1 MKLKTLS
8 VGEVNNYVKK
18 LVENDFILKNLNVK
32 GEISN
37 LKFHSSGHIYFS
49 LKDENSKVN
58 CIMFKNNAVNLDF
71 RLEEGMKVEIKAR
84 LGVYHKE
91 GTYQLYCENIKKAG
105 IGEFFEEFHK
115 LKKELSEEGIFD
127 EKYKRALPKFP
138 KRIGIITARTGAAV
152 RDIINVIQRRNKSL
166 DIILYP
172 AKVQGEN
179 AADSII
185 EGIRYFNNEKS
196 VDVIILGRGGGSIE
210 ELWAFNNR
218 DLAYEIFNGRIPT
231 VSAVGHEVDFTISD
245 FVSDMRAPTP
255 SAAGELVSPSL
266 QEMINDLLNK
276 KEFLHRAI
284 DRKFLN
290 AKRDVDLLHKGLK
303 GNNPKHIIEK
313 RIKEVNSLEE
323 KLNFLGKRKIDK
335 AKDELI
341 ALNSI
346 LQTLNPLNTL
356 GRGYSVIMDKE
367 DKVINE
373 VSELKKNDMVKV
385 IMKMARKETN
395 YESMVSEL
403 NEIVKQLENGDLTL
417 EQSIKSYE
425 NGVKIANK
433 LYKKLSTLEGKIK
446 VVEDEKEEDFG
457 GYSNEY

>member
-71 RLEEGMKVEIKAR
+71 RLEEGMRVEIKAR

-105 IGEFFEEFHK
+105 IGELFEEFHK

-138 KRIGIITARTGAAV
+138 KRVGIITARTGAAV
-152 RDIINVIQRRNKSL
+152 RDIIKVIQRRNKSL

-218 DLAYEIFNGRIPT
+218 DLAYEIFNSRIPT

-266 QEMINDLLNK
+266 KEMINDLVNK

-290 AKRDVDLLHKGLK
+290 AKKDVDLLHKGLK

-356 GRGYSVIMDKE
+356 GRGYSVIMDKK
-367 DKVINE
+367 DKVINK
-373 VSELKKNDMVKV
+373 VSELKKKDMVKV
-385 IMKMARKETN
+385 IMKDGSVNIDIKII
-395 YESMVSEL
+395 
-403 NEIVKQLENGDLTL
+403 NE
-417 EQSIKSYE
+417 
-425 NGVKIANK
+425 
-433 LYKKLSTLEGKIK
+433 
-446 VVEDEKEEDFG
+446 
-457 GYSNEY
+457 

>member
-91 GTYQLYCENIKKAG
+91 GSYQLYCENIKKAG
-105 IGEFFEEFHK
+105 IGELFEEFHK

-138 KRIGIITARTGAAV
+138 KRIGIITAKTGAAV
-152 RDIINVIQRRNKSL
+152 RDIINIIQRRNKSL

-218 DLAYEIFNGRIPT
+218 DLAYEIFNSRIPT

-245 FVSDMRAPTP
+245 FVSDMRVPTP

-303 GNNPKHIIEK
+303 GNNPTHIIEK

-367 DKVINE
+367 DKVINK

-385 IMKMARKETN
+385 IMKDGSVNIDIKII
-395 YESMVSEL
+395 
-403 NEIVKQLENGDLTL
+403 NE
-417 EQSIKSYE
+417 
-425 NGVKIANK
+425 
-433 LYKKLSTLEGKIK
+433 
-446 VVEDEKEEDFG
+446 
-457 GYSNEY
+457 

>member
-105 IGEFFEEFHK
+105 IGELFEEFHK

-138 KRIGIITARTGAAV
+138 KRVGIITARTGAAV

-218 DLAYEIFNGRIPT
+218 DLAYEIFNSRIPT

-290 AKRDVDLLHKGLK
+290 SKRDVDLLYKGLK

-385 IMKMARKETN
+385 IMKDGSVNIDIKII
-395 YESMVSEL
+395 
-403 NEIVKQLENGDLTL
+403 NE
-417 EQSIKSYE
+417 
-425 NGVKIANK
+425 
-433 LYKKLSTLEGKIK
+433 
-446 VVEDEKEEDFG
+446 
-457 GYSNEY
+457 

>member
-32 GEISN
+32 GEVSN

-105 IGEFFEEFHK
+105 IGELFEEFHK

-138 KRIGIITARTGAAV
+138 KRIGIITSRTGAAV

-218 DLAYEIFNGRIPT
+218 YLAYEIFNSRIPT

-266 QEMINDLLNK
+266 QEMINDLVNK

-290 AKRDVDLLHKGLK
+290 SKGDVDLLYKGLK

-385 IMKMARKETN
+385 IMKDGSVNIDIKII
-395 YESMVSEL
+395 
-403 NEIVKQLENGDLTL
+403 NE
-417 EQSIKSYE
+417 
-425 NGVKIANK
+425 
-433 LYKKLSTLEGKIK
+433 
-446 VVEDEKEEDFG
+446 
-457 GYSNEY
+457 

>member
-8 VGEVNNYVKK
+8 VCEVNNYVKK

-105 IGEFFEEFHK
+105 IGELFEEFHK

-218 DLAYEIFNGRIPT
+218 YLAYEIFNSRIPT

-266 QEMINDLLNK
+266 QEMINDLVNK

-290 AKRDVDLLHKGLK
+290 SKRDVDLLYKGLK

-356 GRGYSVIMDKE
+356 ERGYSVIMDKE

-385 IMKMARKETN
+385 IMKDGSVNIDIKII
-395 YESMVSEL
+395 
-403 NEIVKQLENGDLTL
+403 NE
-417 EQSIKSYE
+417 
-425 NGVKIANK
+425 
-433 LYKKLSTLEGKIK
+433 
-446 VVEDEKEEDFG
+446 
-457 GYSNEY
+457 

>member
-105 IGEFFEEFHK
+105 IGELFEEFHK

-218 DLAYEIFNGRIPT
+218 DLAYEIFNSRIPT

-266 QEMINDLLNK
+266 KEMINDLVNK

-290 AKRDVDLLHKGLK
+290 AKKDVDLLHKGLK
-303 GNNPKHIIEK
+303 GNNPKHTIEK

-385 IMKMARKETN
+385 IMKDGSVNIDIKII
-395 YESMVSEL
+395 
-403 NEIVKQLENGDLTL
+403 NE
-417 EQSIKSYE
+417 
-425 NGVKIANK
+425 
-433 LYKKLSTLEGKIK
+433 
-446 VVEDEKEEDFG
+446 
-457 GYSNEY
+457 

>member
-105 IGEFFEEFHK
+105 IGELFEEFHK

-152 RDIINVIQRRNKSL
+152 RDIINVIQRRNKAL

-210 ELWAFNNR
+210 ELWTFNNR
-218 DLAYEIFNGRIPT
+218 DLAYEIFNSRIPT

-356 GRGYSVIMDKE
+356 GRGYSVIMDKK
-367 DKVINE
+367 DKVINK

-385 IMKMARKETN
+385 IMKDGSVNIDIKII
-395 YESMVSEL
+395 
-403 NEIVKQLENGDLTL
+403 NE
-417 EQSIKSYE
+417 
-425 NGVKIANK
+425 
-433 LYKKLSTLEGKIK
+433 
-446 VVEDEKEEDFG
+446 
-457 GYSNEY
+457 

>member
-71 RLEEGMKVEIKAR
+71 RLEEGTKVEIKAR

-91 GTYQLYCENIKKAG
+91 GTYQLYCENIKKSG
-105 IGEFFEEFHK
+105 IGELFEEFHK

-218 DLAYEIFNGRIPT
+218 DLAYEIFNSRIPT

-266 QEMINDLLNK
+266 KEMINDLVNK

-284 DRKFLN
+284 DRRFLN
-290 AKRDVDLLHKGLK
+290 SKRDVDLLHKGLK

-356 GRGYSVIMDKE
+356 GRGYSVIMDKK
-367 DKVINE
+367 DKVINK

-385 IMKMARKETN
+385 IMKDGSVNIDIKII
-395 YESMVSEL
+395 
-403 NEIVKQLENGDLTL
+403 NE
-417 EQSIKSYE
+417 
-425 NGVKIANK
+425 
-433 LYKKLSTLEGKIK
+433 
-446 VVEDEKEEDFG
+446 
-457 GYSNEY
+457 

>member
-105 IGEFFEEFHK
+105 IGELFEEFHK

-138 KRIGIITARTGAAV
+138 KRVGIITARTGAAV
-152 RDIINVIQRRNKSL
+152 RDIIKVIQRRNKSL

-218 DLAYEIFNGRIPT
+218 DLAYEIFNSRIPT

-266 QEMINDLLNK
+266 KEMINDLLNK

-290 AKRDVDLLHKGLK
+290 AKKDVDLLHKGLK

-367 DKVINE
+367 DKVINK

-385 IMKMARKETN
+385 IMKDGSVNIDIKII
-395 YESMVSEL
+395 
-403 NEIVKQLENGDLTL
+403 NE
-417 EQSIKSYE
+417 
-425 NGVKIANK
+425 
-433 LYKKLSTLEGKIK
+433 
-446 VVEDEKEEDFG
+446 
-457 GYSNEY
+457 

>member
-105 IGEFFEEFHK
+105 IGELFEEFHK

-218 DLAYEIFNGRIPT
+218 DLAYEIFNSRIPT

-266 QEMINDLLNK
+266 QEMINDLVNK

-284 DRKFLN
+284 DRRFLN
-290 AKRDVDLLHKGLK
+290 AKRDVDLLHKELK

-385 IMKMARKETN
+385 IMKDGSVNIDIKII
-395 YESMVSEL
+395 
-403 NEIVKQLENGDLTL
+403 NE
-417 EQSIKSYE
+417 
-425 NGVKIANK
+425 
-433 LYKKLSTLEGKIK
+433 
-446 VVEDEKEEDFG
+446 
-457 GYSNEY
+457 

>member
-105 IGEFFEEFHK
+105 IGELFEEFHK

-218 DLAYEIFNGRIPT
+218 DLAYEIFNSRIPT

-266 QEMINDLLNK
+266 QEMINDLVNK

-284 DRKFLN
+284 DRRFLN
-290 AKRDVDLLHKGLK
+290 AKKDVDLLHKGLK

-356 GRGYSVIMDKE
+356 GRGYSVIMDKK
-367 DKVINE
+367 DKVINK

-385 IMKMARKETN
+385 IMKDGSVNIDIKII
-395 YESMVSEL
+395 
-403 NEIVKQLENGDLTL
+403 NE
-417 EQSIKSYE
+417 
-425 NGVKIANK
+425 
-433 LYKKLSTLEGKIK
+433 
-446 VVEDEKEEDFG
+446 
-457 GYSNEY
+457 

>member
-105 IGEFFEEFHK
+105 IGELFEEFHK

-138 KRIGIITARTGAAV
+138 KRVGIITARTGAAV

-218 DLAYEIFNGRIPT
+218 DLAYEIFNSRIPT

-290 AKRDVDLLHKGLK
+290 AKKDVDLLHKGLK

-367 DKVINE
+367 DKVINK

-385 IMKMARKETN
+385 IMKDGSVNIDIKII
-395 YESMVSEL
+395 
-403 NEIVKQLENGDLTL
+403 NE
-417 EQSIKSYE
+417 
-425 NGVKIANK
+425 
-433 LYKKLSTLEGKIK
+433 
-446 VVEDEKEEDFG
+446 
-457 GYSNEY
+457 

>member
-71 RLEEGMKVEIKAR
+71 RLEEGMKVEVKAR

-105 IGEFFEEFHK
+105 IGELFEEFHK

-152 RDIINVIQRRNKSL
+152 RDIINVIQRRNKAL

-185 EGIRYFNNEKS
+185 GGIRYFNNEKS

-218 DLAYEIFNGRIPT
+218 ELAYEIFNSRIPT

-284 DRKFLN
+284 DRRFLN
-290 AKRDVDLLHKGLK
+290 AKRDVDLLYKGLK
-303 GNNPKHIIEK
+303 GNNPTHIIEK
-313 RIKEVNSLEE
+313 RIKEVNTLEE

-367 DKVINE
+367 DKVINK

-385 IMKMARKETN
+385 IMKDGSVNIDIKII
-395 YESMVSEL
+395 
-403 NEIVKQLENGDLTL
+403 NE
-417 EQSIKSYE
+417 
-425 NGVKIANK
+425 
-433 LYKKLSTLEGKIK
+433 
-446 VVEDEKEEDFG
+446 
-457 GYSNEY
+457 

>member
-105 IGEFFEEFHK
+105 IGELFEEFHK

-127 EKYKRALPKFP
+127 QKYKRALPKFP

-218 DLAYEIFNGRIPT
+218 DLAYEIFNSRIPT

-266 QEMINDLLNK
+266 KEMINDLLNK

-290 AKRDVDLLHKGLK
+290 AKKDVDLLHKGLK

-356 GRGYSVIMDKE
+356 GRGYSVIMDKK

-385 IMKMARKETN
+385 IMKDGSVNIDIKII
-395 YESMVSEL
+395 
-403 NEIVKQLENGDLTL
+403 NE
-417 EQSIKSYE
+417 
-425 NGVKIANK
+425 
-433 LYKKLSTLEGKIK
+433 
-446 VVEDEKEEDFG
+446 
-457 GYSNEY
+457 

>member
-105 IGEFFEEFHK
+105 IGELFEEFHK

-127 EKYKRALPKFP
+127 EKYKRTLPKFP

-218 DLAYEIFNGRIPT
+218 DLAYEIFNSRIPT

-266 QEMINDLLNK
+266 KEMINDLVNK

-290 AKRDVDLLHKGLK
+290 SKRDVDLLHKGLK

-385 IMKMARKETN
+385 IMKDGSVNIDIKII
-395 YESMVSEL
+395 
-403 NEIVKQLENGDLTL
+403 NE
-417 EQSIKSYE
+417 
-425 NGVKIANK
+425 
-433 LYKKLSTLEGKIK
+433 
-446 VVEDEKEEDFG
+446 
-457 GYSNEY
+457 

>member
-71 RLEEGMKVEIKAR
+71 RLEEGMRVEIKAR

-105 IGEFFEEFHK
+105 IGELFEEFHK

-138 KRIGIITARTGAAV
+138 KRVGIITARTGAAV
-152 RDIINVIQRRNKSL
+152 RDIIKVIQRRNKSL

-218 DLAYEIFNGRIPT
+218 DLAYEIFNSRIPT

-266 QEMINDLLNK
+266 KEMINDLVNK

-290 AKRDVDLLHKGLK
+290 AKKDVDLLHKGLK

-385 IMKMARKETN
+385 IMKDGSVNIDIKII
-395 YESMVSEL
+395 
-403 NEIVKQLENGDLTL
+403 NE
-417 EQSIKSYE
+417 
-425 NGVKIANK
+425 
-433 LYKKLSTLEGKIK
+433 
-446 VVEDEKEEDFG
+446 
-457 GYSNEY
+457 

>member
-105 IGEFFEEFHK
+105 IGELFEEFHK

-138 KRIGIITARTGAAV
+138 KRIGIITARTGASV

-218 DLAYEIFNGRIPT
+218 DLAYEIFNSRIPT

-266 QEMINDLLNK
+266 QEMINDLVNK

-356 GRGYSVIMDKE
+356 GRGYSVIMDKK
-367 DKVINE
+367 DKVINK

-385 IMKMARKETN
+385 IMKDGSVNIDIKII
-395 YESMVSEL
+395 
-403 NEIVKQLENGDLTL
+403 NE
-417 EQSIKSYE
+417 
-425 NGVKIANK
+425 
-433 LYKKLSTLEGKIK
+433 
-446 VVEDEKEEDFG
+446 
-457 GYSNEY
+457 

>member
-58 CIMFKNNAVNLDF
+58 CIIFKNNAVNLDF

-105 IGEFFEEFHK
+105 IGELFEEFHK

-218 DLAYEIFNGRIPT
+218 DLAYEIFNSRIPT

-266 QEMINDLLNK
+266 QEMINDLVNK
-276 KEFLHRAI
+276 KEFLHRAV
-284 DRKFLN
+284 DRRFLN
-290 AKRDVDLLHKGLK
+290 SKRDVDLLHKGLK

-367 DKVINE
+367 DKVINK

-385 IMKMARKETN
+385 IMKDGSVNIDIKII
-395 YESMVSEL
+395 
-403 NEIVKQLENGDLTL
+403 NE
-417 EQSIKSYE
+417 
-425 NGVKIANK
+425 
-433 LYKKLSTLEGKIK
+433 
-446 VVEDEKEEDFG
+446 
-457 GYSNEY
+457 

>member
-8 VGEVNNYVKK
+8 VGEVNNYIKK

-71 RLEEGMKVEIKAR
+71 RLEEGMKVEVKAR

-105 IGEFFEEFHK
+105 IGELFEEFHK

-152 RDIINVIQRRNKSL
+152 RDIINVIQRRNKAL

-218 DLAYEIFNGRIPT
+218 ELAYEIFNSRIPT

-284 DRKFLN
+284 DRRFLN
-290 AKRDVDLLHKGLK
+290 AKRYVDLLYKGLK
-303 GNNPKHIIEK
+303 GNNPTHIIEK
-313 RIKEVNSLEE
+313 RIKEVNTLEE

-367 DKVINE
+367 DKVINK

-385 IMKMARKETN
+385 IMKDGSVNIDIKII
-395 YESMVSEL
+395 
-403 NEIVKQLENGDLTL
+403 NE
-417 EQSIKSYE
+417 
-425 NGVKIANK
+425 
-433 LYKKLSTLEGKIK
+433 
-446 VVEDEKEEDFG
+446 
-457 GYSNEY
+457 

>member
-105 IGEFFEEFHK
+105 IGELFEEFHK

-218 DLAYEIFNGRIPT
+218 ELAYEIFNSRIPT

-266 QEMINDLLNK
+266 QEMINDLVNK

-290 AKRDVDLLHKGLK
+290 SKRDVDLLYKGLK

-385 IMKMARKETN
+385 IMKDGSVNIDIKII
-395 YESMVSEL
+395 
-403 NEIVKQLENGDLTL
+403 NE
-417 EQSIKSYE
+417 
-425 NGVKIANK
+425 
-433 LYKKLSTLEGKIK
+433 
-446 VVEDEKEEDFG
+446 
-457 GYSNEY
+457 

>member
-105 IGEFFEEFHK
+105 IGELFEEFHK

-218 DLAYEIFNGRIPT
+218 YLAYEIFNSRIPT

-266 QEMINDLLNK
+266 QEMINDLVNK

-290 AKRDVDLLHKGLK
+290 SKRDVDLLYKGLK

-367 DKVINE
+367 DKVINK

-385 IMKMARKETN
+385 IMKDGSVNIDIKII
-395 YESMVSEL
+395 
-403 NEIVKQLENGDLTL
+403 NE
-417 EQSIKSYE
+417 
-425 NGVKIANK
+425 
-433 LYKKLSTLEGKIK
+433 
-446 VVEDEKEEDFG
+446 
-457 GYSNEY
+457 

>member
-105 IGEFFEEFHK
+105 IGELFEEFHK

-138 KRIGIITARTGAAV
+138 KRVGIITARTGAAV

-218 DLAYEIFNGRIPT
+218 DLAYEIFNSRIPT

-245 FVSDMRAPTP
+245 FVSDTRAPTP

-276 KEFLHRAI
+276 KEFLHRAV
-284 DRKFLN
+284 DRRFLN
-290 AKRDVDLLHKGLK
+290 AKRDVDLLYKGLK
-303 GNNPKHIIEK
+303 GNNPTHIIEK
-313 RIKEVNSLEE
+313 RIKEVNTLEE

-341 ALNSI
+341 ALNRI

-367 DKVINE
+367 DKVINK

-385 IMKMARKETN
+385 IMKDGSVNIDIKII
-395 YESMVSEL
+395 
-403 NEIVKQLENGDLTL
+403 NE
-417 EQSIKSYE
+417 
-425 NGVKIANK
+425 
-433 LYKKLSTLEGKIK
+433 
-446 VVEDEKEEDFG
+446 
-457 GYSNEY
+457 

>member
-105 IGEFFEEFHK
+105 IGELFEEFHK

-218 DLAYEIFNGRIPT
+218 YLAYEIFNSRIPT

-266 QEMINDLLNK
+266 QEMINDLVNK

-290 AKRDVDLLHKGLK
+290 SKRDVDLLYKGLK

-385 IMKMARKETN
+385 IMKDGSVNIDIKII
-395 YESMVSEL
+395 
-403 NEIVKQLENGDLTL
+403 NE
-417 EQSIKSYE
+417 
-425 NGVKIANK
+425 
-433 LYKKLSTLEGKIK
+433 
-446 VVEDEKEEDFG
+446 
-457 GYSNEY
+457 

>member
-105 IGEFFEEFHK
+105 IGELFEEFHK

-218 DLAYEIFNGRIPT
+218 YLAYEIFNSRIPT

-266 QEMINDLLNK
+266 KEMINDLVNK

-290 AKRDVDLLHKGLK
+290 AKKDVDLLHKGLK

-367 DKVINE
+367 DKVINK

-385 IMKMARKETN
+385 IMKDGSVNIDIKII
-395 YESMVSEL
+395 
-403 NEIVKQLENGDLTL
+403 NE
-417 EQSIKSYE
+417 
-425 NGVKIANK
+425 
-433 LYKKLSTLEGKIK
+433 
-446 VVEDEKEEDFG
+446 
-457 GYSNEY
+457 

>member
-71 RLEEGMKVEIKAR
+71 RLEEGMKVEVKAR

-105 IGEFFEEFHK
+105 IGELFEEFHK

-152 RDIINVIQRRNKSL
+152 RDIINVIQRRNKAL

-218 DLAYEIFNGRIPT
+218 ELAYEIFNSRIPT

-284 DRKFLN
+284 DRRFLK
-290 AKRDVDLLHKGLK
+290 AKRDVDLLYKGLK
-303 GNNPKHIIEK
+303 GNNPTHIIEK
-313 RIKEVNSLEE
+313 RIKEVNTLEE

-341 ALNSI
+341 AFNSI

-367 DKVINE
+367 DKVINK

-385 IMKMARKETN
+385 IMKDGSVNIDIKII
-395 YESMVSEL
+395 
-403 NEIVKQLENGDLTL
+403 NE
-417 EQSIKSYE
+417 
-425 NGVKIANK
+425 
-433 LYKKLSTLEGKIK
+433 
-446 VVEDEKEEDFG
+446 
-457 GYSNEY
+457 

>member
-49 LKDENSKVN
+49 LKDENSKIN

-105 IGEFFEEFHK
+105 IGELFEEFHK

-127 EKYKRALPKFP
+127 EKYKRAIPKYP

-152 RDIINVIQRRNKSL
+152 RDIINVIQRRNKAL
-166 DIILYP
+166 DIVLYP
-172 AKVQGEN
+172 AKVQGVN
-179 AADSII
+179 AAESII
-185 EGIRYFNNEKS
+185 DGIRYFNNEKS

-210 ELWAFNNR
+210 ELWAFNNKE
-218 DLAYEIFNGRIPT
+218 LAYEIFNSRIPT

-276 KEFLHRAI
+276 KEFLQRAV

-290 AKRDVDLLHKGLK
+290 AKNNVDLLYKGLK
-303 GNNPKHIIEK
+303 SNNPKSIVEK
-313 RIKEVNSLEE
+313 RIKEVNRLEE

-335 AKDELI
+335 AKDELV

-356 GRGYSVIMDKE
+356 GRGYSVIMDKNS
-367 DKVINE
+367 KVINE
-373 VSELKKNDMVKV
+373 VNELKKNNMVKV
-385 IMKMARKETN
+385 IMKDGSVNIDIKII
-395 YESMVSEL
+395 
-403 NEIVKQLENGDLTL
+403 NE
-417 EQSIKSYE
+417 
-425 NGVKIANK
+425 
-433 LYKKLSTLEGKIK
+433 
-446 VVEDEKEEDFG
+446 
-457 GYSNEY
+457 

>member
-71 RLEEGMKVEIKAR
+71 RLEEGMKVEVKAR

-105 IGEFFEEFHK
+105 IGELFEEFHK

-152 RDIINVIQRRNKSL
+152 RDIINVIQRRNKAL

-218 DLAYEIFNGRIPT
+218 ELAYEIFNSRIPT

-284 DRKFLN
+284 DRRFLN
-290 AKRDVDLLHKGLK
+290 AKRDVDLLYKGLK
-303 GNNPKHIIEK
+303 GNNPTHIIEK
-313 RIKEVNSLEE
+313 RIKEVNTLEE

-356 GRGYSVIMDKE
+356 ARGYSVIMDKE
-367 DKVINE
+367 DKVINK

-385 IMKMARKETN
+385 IMKDGSVNIDIKII
-395 YESMVSEL
+395 
-403 NEIVKQLENGDLTL
+403 NE
-417 EQSIKSYE
+417 
-425 NGVKIANK
+425 
-433 LYKKLSTLEGKIK
+433 
-446 VVEDEKEEDFG
+446 
-457 GYSNEY
+457 

>member
-105 IGEFFEEFHK
+105 IGELFEEFHK

-152 RDIINVIQRRNKSL
+152 RDIINVIQRRNESL

-218 DLAYEIFNGRIPT
+218 YLAYEIFNSRIPT

-266 QEMINDLLNK
+266 QEMINDLVNK

-290 AKRDVDLLHKGLK
+290 SKRDVDLLYKGLK

-385 IMKMARKETN
+385 IMKDGSVNIDIKII
-395 YESMVSEL
+395 
-403 NEIVKQLENGDLTL
+403 NE
-417 EQSIKSYE
+417 
-425 NGVKIANK
+425 
-433 LYKKLSTLEGKIK
+433 
-446 VVEDEKEEDFG
+446 
-457 GYSNEY
+457 

>member
-49 LKDENSKVN
+49 LKDENNKVN

-105 IGEFFEEFHK
+105 IGELFEEFHK

-218 DLAYEIFNGRIPT
+218 DLAYEIFNSRIPT

-290 AKRDVDLLHKGLK
+290 AKKDVDLLHKGLK

-356 GRGYSVIMDKE
+356 GRGYSVIMDKK

-385 IMKMARKETN
+385 IMKDGSVNIDIKII
-395 YESMVSEL
+395 
-403 NEIVKQLENGDLTL
+403 NE
-417 EQSIKSYE
+417 
-425 NGVKIANK
+425 
-433 LYKKLSTLEGKIK
+433 
-446 VVEDEKEEDFG
+446 
-457 GYSNEY
+457 

>member
-105 IGEFFEEFHK
+105 IGELFEEFHK

-218 DLAYEIFNGRIPT
+218 DLAYEIFNSRIPT

-303 GNNPKHIIEK
+303 GNNPKDIIEK

-356 GRGYSVIMDKE
+356 GRGYSVIMDKK
-367 DKVINE
+367 DKVINK

-385 IMKMARKETN
+385 IMKDGSVNIDIKII
-395 YESMVSEL
+395 
-403 NEIVKQLENGDLTL
+403 NE
-417 EQSIKSYE
+417 
-425 NGVKIANK
+425 
-433 LYKKLSTLEGKIK
+433 
-446 VVEDEKEEDFG
+446 
-457 GYSNEY
+457 

>member
-8 VGEVNNYVKK
+8 VSEVNNYVKK

-105 IGEFFEEFHK
+105 IGELFEEFHK

-218 DLAYEIFNGRIPT
+218 DLAYEIFNSRIPT

-276 KEFLHRAI
+276 KEFLHRAV
-284 DRKFLN
+284 DRRFLN
-290 AKRDVDLLHKGLK
+290 SKRDVDLLHKGLK

-367 DKVINE
+367 DKVINK

-385 IMKMARKETN
+385 IMKDGSVNIDIKII
-395 YESMVSEL
+395 
-403 NEIVKQLENGDLTL
+403 NE
-417 EQSIKSYE
+417 
-425 NGVKIANK
+425 
-433 LYKKLSTLEGKIK
+433 
-446 VVEDEKEEDFG
+446 
-457 GYSNEY
+457 

>member
-8 VGEVNNYVKK
+8 VGEVNNYVKN

-71 RLEEGMKVEIKAR
+71 RLEEGMKVEVKAR

-105 IGEFFEEFHK
+105 IGELFEEFHK

-152 RDIINVIQRRNKSL
+152 RDIINVIQRRNKAL

-218 DLAYEIFNGRIPT
+218 ELAYEIFNSRIPT

-284 DRKFLN
+284 DRRFLN
-290 AKRDVDLLHKGLK
+290 AKRDVDLLYKGLK
-303 GNNPKHIIEK
+303 GNNPTHIIEK
-313 RIKEVNSLEE
+313 RIKEVNTLEE

-367 DKVINE
+367 DKVINK

-385 IMKMARKETN
+385 IMKDGSVNIDIKII
-395 YESMVSEL
+395 
-403 NEIVKQLENGDLTL
+403 NE
-417 EQSIKSYE
+417 
-425 NGVKIANK
+425 
-433 LYKKLSTLEGKIK
+433 
-446 VVEDEKEEDFG
+446 
-457 GYSNEY
+457 

>member
-84 LGVYHKE
+84 LGVYNKE

-105 IGEFFEEFHK
+105 IGELFEEFHK

-218 DLAYEIFNGRIPT
+218 DLAYEIFNSRIPT

-276 KEFLHRAI
+276 KEFLHRAV
-284 DRKFLN
+284 DRRFLN
-290 AKRDVDLLHKGLK
+290 AKRDVDLLYKGLK
-303 GNNPKHIIEK
+303 GNNPTHIIEK
-313 RIKEVNSLEE
+313 RIKEVNTLEE

-341 ALNSI
+341 ALNRI

-367 DKVINE
+367 DKVINK

-385 IMKMARKETN
+385 IMKDGSVNIDIKII
-395 YESMVSEL
+395 
-403 NEIVKQLENGDLTL
+403 NE
-417 EQSIKSYE
+417 
-425 NGVKIANK
+425 
-433 LYKKLSTLEGKIK
+433 
-446 VVEDEKEEDFG
+446 
-457 GYSNEY
+457 

>member
-105 IGEFFEEFHK
+105 IGELFEEFHK

-127 EKYKRALPKFP
+127 QKYKRALPKFP

-218 DLAYEIFNGRIPT
+218 DLAYEIFNSRIPT

-266 QEMINDLLNK
+266 KEMINDLLNK

-290 AKRDVDLLHKGLK
+290 AKKDVDLLHKGLK

-341 ALNSI
+341 ALNRI

-367 DKVINE
+367 DKVINK

-385 IMKMARKETN
+385 IMKDGSVNIDIKII
-395 YESMVSEL
+395 
-403 NEIVKQLENGDLTL
+403 NE
-417 EQSIKSYE
+417 
-425 NGVKIANK
+425 
-433 LYKKLSTLEGKIK
+433 
-446 VVEDEKEEDFG
+446 
-457 GYSNEY
+457 

>member
-105 IGEFFEEFHK
+105 IGELFEEFHK

-210 ELWAFNNR
+210 ELWTFNNR
-218 DLAYEIFNGRIPT
+218 DLAYEIFNSRIPT

-266 QEMINDLLNK
+266 QEMINDLVNK

-385 IMKMARKETN
+385 IMKDGSVNIDIKII
-395 YESMVSEL
+395 
-403 NEIVKQLENGDLTL
+403 NE
-417 EQSIKSYE
+417 
-425 NGVKIANK
+425 
-433 LYKKLSTLEGKIK
+433 
-446 VVEDEKEEDFG
+446 
-457 GYSNEY
+457 

>member
-105 IGEFFEEFHK
+105 IGELFEEFHK

-210 ELWAFNNR
+210 ELWTFNNR
-218 DLAYEIFNGRIPT
+218 DLAYEIFNSRIPT

-284 DRKFLN
+284 DIKFLN

-367 DKVINE
+367 DKVINN

-385 IMKMARKETN
+385 IMKDGSVNIDIKII
-395 YESMVSEL
+395 
-403 NEIVKQLENGDLTL
+403 NE
-417 EQSIKSYE
+417 
-425 NGVKIANK
+425 
-433 LYKKLSTLEGKIK
+433 
-446 VVEDEKEEDFG
+446 
-457 GYSNEY
+457 